1 MFAWL
6 MLCVNSVFAAWD
18 GKEMVK
24 PARDT
29 KNDKVCIIDTE
40 AKLAWYAKTGNTN
53 NYADCD
59 AKLTAD
65 LDLGGK
71 LWIPIAAG

>member
-1 MFAWL
+1 MAGV
-6 MLCVNSVFAAWD
+6 CQVFAAWD

-40 AKLAWYAKTGNTN
+40 AKLAWYAKTGNTTSGPRISSASAN
-53 NYADCD
+53 
-59 AKLTAD
+59 
-65 LDLGGK
+65 GI
-71 LWIPIAAG
+71 LWKRLPAWSGTRSFRL